1 MLKCNSFVV
10 TWKYFLSAAHISDRV
25 QPEKHPSLPIS
36 ANQRWFTSWRCPGYL
51 VSHYFRPIYSL
62 HNAVPEAQPI
72 WIIDYRYSHLVLSFV
87 FICKF
92 HMIKMS
98 SIEQFK
104 VCTIT
109 QHTNADSATSHQGL
123 PLSTQSNFECDK
135 IHVGCISGT
144 AEKSERLFQV
154 RWNLP
159 KCIYLRENLLSTI
172 SKWPPDEFIRE

>member
-1 MLKCNSFVV
+1 MIH
-10 TWKYFLSAAHISDRV
+10 FLEVPWIPCVPLLSSNIFTA
-25 QPEKHPSLPIS
+25 
-36 ANQRWFTSWRCPGYL
+36 QRGARGSSYL
-51 VSHYFRPIYSL
+51 DNR
-62 HNAVPEAQPI
+62 
-72 WIIDYRYSHLVLSFV
+72 LSIFALGP
-87 FICKF
+87 FICICKF

-172 SKWPPDEFIRE
+172 SK